1 MFKDAR
7 YDENKEVITIKVRAV
22 VTFREEEGLKIKMG
36 TQRISGVAGKVL
48 FLDVNGKYKSIP
60 KDS

>member
-1 MFKDAR
+1 MFKDTG
-7 YDENKEVITIKVRAV
+7 YNENKEVSTVKVKAV
-22 VTFREEEGLKIKMG
+22 ATFREEEGLKIEMG

-48 FLDVNGKYKSIP
+48 FLDLNGDYKSIP

>member
-1 MFKDAR
+1 MFKDAH
-7 YDENKEVITIKVRAV
+7 YNENKEVITIKVRAV
-22 VTFREEEGLKIKMG
+22 ATFKEEEGLKIKLG

-48 FLDVNGKYKSIP
+48 FLDLNGEYKSIP

>member
-1 MFKDAR
+1 MFKDTC
-7 YDENKEVITIKVRAV
+7 YNENKEVITIKVKAV
-22 VTFREEEGLKIKMG
+22 ATFREEEGLKIKMG

-48 FLDVNGKYKSIP
+48 FLDLNGDYKSIP